1 MKVGKHTLLID
12 GNYFVFSRL
21 FVLPKPKNGEQLL
34 GDDKQK
40 SQFMRKLAIDF
51 ASEMRKLKMF
61 VDDVVLTVDS
71 KSWRKDLY
79 PEADYKGTRKQSSSV
94 DWTAVYG
101 VYEEF
106 QKIVAKKVLLYIKY
120 KVQKQMM
127 LSSDGLQCLTRV
139 VNHVLCG
146 LVIKILFS

>member
-21 FVLPKPKNGEQLL
+21 FVLPKPKGGALLL

-71 KSWRKDLY
+71 KSWRKDLF
-79 PEADYKGTRKQSSSV
+79 PDAQYKGTRDSTNKRRSKGTNKRGSKGTNKRGSK
-94 DWTAVYG
+94 G
-101 VYEEF
+101 R
-106 QKIVAKKVLLYIKY
+106 I
-120 KVQKQMM
+120 
-127 LSSDGLQCLTRV
+127 
-139 VNHVLCG
+139 
-146 LVIKILFS
+146 